1 MDFKR
6 KSNFVEIV
14 LNITSI
20 IGPSVE
26 AMNLMSDKSK
36 AKQVMQRAG
45 VPVIPG
51 SDGALAG
58 AEAAKNLL
66 KK

>member
-1 MDFKR
+1 M
-6 KSNFVEIV
+6 
-14 LNITSI
+14 
-20 IGPSVE
+20 E

-58 AEAAKNLL
+58 GGSS
-66 KK
+66 KKTCKRNRLSRQF